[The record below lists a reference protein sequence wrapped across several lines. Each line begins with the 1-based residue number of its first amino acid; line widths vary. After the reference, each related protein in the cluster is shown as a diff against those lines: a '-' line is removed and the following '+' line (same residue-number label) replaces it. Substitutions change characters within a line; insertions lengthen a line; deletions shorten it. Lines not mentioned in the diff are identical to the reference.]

1 MKEKISDY
9 TEQEFF
15 KFVYGIYH
23 GDPVLYPTDRKH
35 TDGIIKFELLS
46 EHPLGSDLIFY
57 PSKVGIT
64 DSPQS
69 VVDEVK
75 KWRAEQGL
83 PGFKDA

>member
-1 MKEKISDY
+1 MKDRISDY
-9 TEQEFF
+9 TEHEFLEL
-15 KFVYGIYH
+15 VHGIYH

-35 TDGIIKFELLS
+35 TDGIIKFERLC

-57 PSKVGIT
+57 PSKVGIK

-69 VVDEVK
+69 VVEAVK

-83 PGFKDA
+83 PGFKES